1 MATKK
6 QYDELLGQL
15 KKTTLM
21 KDKKFT
27 NYGIT
32 FRQLLF
38 YDKYGIRIPNYID
51 RRLEITHIVT
61 SYFISCIILIIIL
74 LITPLIVKVHPKF
87 QAQLKSIVCEYF
99 VFPYLAVLLLFLF
112 VLTIVFLFPRQR
124 SE

>member
-15 KKTTLM
+15 KKSTLI
-21 KDKKFT
+21 KDKKFVDH
-27 NYGIT
+27 GIT
-32 FRQLLF
+32 FGQLLF
-38 YDKYGIRIPNYID
+38 YEKYGIRIPNYID

-61 SYFISCIILIIIL
+61 SYFISCIILIIIF
-74 LITPLIVKVHPKF
+74 LIIPLIVKVHPKF
-87 QAQLKSIVCEYF
+87 QAQLKSIVYEYF

>member
-6 QYDELLGQL
+6 QYDELLGEL
-15 KKTTLM
+15 KKSPLT
-21 KDKKFT
+21 KDKKFVDH
-27 NYGIT
+27 GIT
-32 FRQLLF
+32 FGQLLF
-38 YDKYGIRIPNYID
+38 YEKYGIRIPNYID

-74 LITPLIVKVHPKF
+74 LIIPLIVKVHPKF
-87 QAQLKSIVCEYF
+87 QAQLKSIVYEYF

-112 VLTIVFLFPRQR
+112 VLTIVFLFPKQR